1 MRESILRESDAISHV
16 DDLNRQGG
24 PGVLT
29 KITKQLRVFL
39 VRKIGHPNYQMSRT
53 EYSIC

>member
-16 DDLNRQGG
+16 DDLNKQGG

-29 KITKQLRVFL
+29 KTKQLRVFL
-39 VRKIGHPNYQMSRT
+39 ARKIGHPNYQMSRT